1 MHLDSRRLHL
11 RAFADPITSLSV
23 NSKNNIQSS
32 LQAGQRLHRM
42 CAELCS
48 RKHASDSIFTEHMSN
63 NSNNTTTIAT
73 TATTFTSPLAKIFI
87 VYLLF
92 WVFVMFVLISAG

>member
-1 MHLDSRRLHL
+1 MHLDSRRVHL
-11 RAFADPITSLSV
+11 RPQIRSRHLSV
-23 NSKNNIQSS
+23 NSKNNIQSH

-48 RKHASDSIFTEHMSN
+48 CEYASDSIFTEHMCQ
-63 NSNNTTTIAT
+63 TTTIAT